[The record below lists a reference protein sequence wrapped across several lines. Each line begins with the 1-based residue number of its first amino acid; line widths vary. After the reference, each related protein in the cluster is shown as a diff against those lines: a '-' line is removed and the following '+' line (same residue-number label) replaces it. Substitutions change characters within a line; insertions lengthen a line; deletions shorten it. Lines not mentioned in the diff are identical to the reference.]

1 MEVLELSTM
10 KKINWAIRLLFPKSL
25 DLNIDQIQTLTQER
39 SRLIERKLR
48 RMEAHLNGDEELF
61 LKTKKDS
68 EK

>member
-1 MEVLELSTM
+1 MELLELQPM
-10 KKINWAIRLLFPKSL
+10 KKINWAIKLLFPKSY
-25 DLNIDQIQTLTQER
+25 DVNVDQTQILTQEKNL
-39 SRLIERKLR
+39 LIEKKLR

>member
-1 MEVLELSTM
+1 M
-10 KKINWAIRLLFPKSL
+10 KKINWAIKLLFPKSY
-25 DLNIDQIQTLTQER
+25 DVNVDQTQILTQEKNL
-39 SRLIERKLR
+39 LIEKKLR